1 MTATRINWPAIVRDL
16 EATPMTARRIGT
28 LVGASHSAV
37 LGWKNLGKEP
47 GHYLGETLI
56 ALWCEVTGNT
66 REAACLESPVSGDS
80 CTFQAHAE
88 PQVHACDSSQSGDEG
103 GVAHA

>member
-1 MTATRINWPAIVRDL
+1 MTRINWPAIVRDL

-28 LVGASHSAV
+28 LIGASHSAV

-56 ALWCEVTGNT
+56 ALWTEVTGNT
-66 REAACLESPVSGDS
+66 REAACLESPVSSDS
-80 CTFQAHAE
+80 GTFPAHAE
-88 PQVHACDSSQSGDEG
+88 PQVHACDSSQSGDEEE
-103 GVAHA
+103 GVRA